1 MVSIRA
7 LPPDEHLHAI
17 RGDGVLYLPA
27 VVLKPEMIY
36 ISEGARVDSGC
47 KLEGGEGIHIGPMV
61 HVAFGCHLNVGG
73 GTLIME
79 EGSSCASHC
88 VIVTGS
94 GDYKAGVGCS
104 AVSPAVVNKKGR
116 VVIKR
121 NATLYVG
128 CVVRPGVTI
137 GEGATVAMGSVVL
150 HDVPPGELWG
160 GNPARLLSHAI
171 SGKEQT
177 KLAEMGVYPESSRQA
192 VLDGLRK
199 IRTTVTDAVGIQVDN
214 RPPLT
219 GKASV
224 DRFVEGQAEWYD

>member
-7 LPPDEHLHAI
+7 LPPDDHLYAI

-27 VVLKPEMIY
+27 VVLKPEVIY
-36 ISEGARVDSGC
+36 IDRTARVDSGC
-47 KLEGGEGIHIGPMV
+47 KLEGGEGIQIGPLV

-79 EGSSCASHC
+79 EGSSCGSRC

-104 AVSPAVVNKKGR
+104 AVSPNVVNTKGR
-116 VVIKR
+116 VILKR
-121 NATLYVG
+121 NATLYAG
-128 CVVRPGVTI
+128 CLVRPGVTI

-160 GNPARLLSHAI
+160 GNPCRPLRDASGKPAI
-171 SGKEQT
+171 SMKDPRSLTYGRH
-177 KLAEMGVYPESSRQA
+177 A
-192 VLDGLRK
+192 
-199 IRTTVTDAVGIQVDN
+199 DN
-214 RPPLT
+214 RFT
-219 GKASV
+219 ASVMPQV
-224 DRFVEGQAEWYD
+224 DRFVEGQAEWYDQELR